1 MRKSLCAAGLA
12 VSLMVP
18 ASAVYAVADIIETPA
33 MKSDLAPESLLND
46 AVRAGDRI
54 LAVGERGHIIYS
66 DDEGKSWTQSDVPVA
81 TTLTGISFGS
91 DTHGWAVGH
100 SGVIL
105 HSDDAGATWELQM
118 SGVDAAELAIAA
130 KEEQAEAMQER
141 IEEAPEEEKGDLEWA
156 LDDIYFA
163 LDNLQSDMDIGPV
176 NPLLDVWF
184 ENDRHGIAVGA
195 YGMALQNRDGSQTW
209 RYMADELENR
219 QAFHLNSVARLT
231 GGALVIVGEAGQV
244 HVSTD
249 NGESWERRE
258 SPYDGSLFGVLG
270 TGQMNEMLIFGLRGN
285 MFMSTDLGRT
295 WRTITNT
302 AGATLNNGAVPD
314 KNEVVLVG
322 NGGTVLMSANGAES
336 FREHFRDD
344 REGVMD
350 VVPVSGNNLL
360 LFGEGGVKKTDARGR
375 NLQ

>member
-1 MRKSLCAAGLA
+1 MRKSLCAAGMA

-33 MKSDLAPESLLND
+33 MKSDLAPRSLLND

-195 YGMALQNRDGSQTW
+195 YGMALQTRDGGQTW

-314 KNEVVLVG
+314 KHEVVLVG

>member
-1 MRKSLCAAGLA
+1 MRKSLCAAGMA

-18 ASAVYAVADIIETPA
+18 ASAAYAVADVIETPA
-33 MKSDLAPESLLND
+33 MKSDLAAKRLLND

-54 LAVGERGHIIYS
+54 LAAGERGHIIYS
-66 DDEGKSWTQSDVPVA
+66 DDNGKTWLQGDVPVS
-81 TTLTGISFGS
+81 TTLTGISFGTG
-91 DTHGWAVGH
+91 THGWAVGH

-105 HSDDAGATWELQM
+105 HTNDAGATWQLQM
-118 SGVDAAELAIAA
+118 TGEDAARLAIAA
-130 KEEQAEAMQER
+130 KEQQAEAMQER
-141 IEEAPEEEKGDLEWA
+141 IDEAPEEEKGDLEWA

-163 LDNLQSDMDIGPV
+163 LDNLKSDLDVGPV

-184 ENDRHGIAVGA
+184 ENERHGIAVGA
-195 YGMALQNRDGSQTW
+195 YGMALQTRDGGQTW
-209 RYMADELENR
+209 QYMADELDNR
-219 QAFHLNSVARLT
+219 QSFHLNDVARVT

-244 HVSTD
+244 HVSVD

-258 SPYDGSLFGVLG
+258 SPYEGSLFGVLG

-285 MFMSTDLGRT
+285 MFMSSDLGRT

-302 AGATLNNGAVPD
+302 AGATLNSGAVPD
-314 KNEVVLVG
+314 RNEVVLVG
-322 NGGTVLMSANGAES
+322 SGGTVLFSANGAES
-336 FREHFRDD
+336 FREYFRDD

-360 LFGEGGVKKTDARGR
+360 LFGEGGVKRTDARGR